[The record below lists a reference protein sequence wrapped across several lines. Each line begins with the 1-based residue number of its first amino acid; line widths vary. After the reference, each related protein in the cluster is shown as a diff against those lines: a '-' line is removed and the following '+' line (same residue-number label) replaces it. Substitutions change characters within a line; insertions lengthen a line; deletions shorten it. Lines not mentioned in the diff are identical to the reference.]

1 MSQSNTLIKNKLHWI
16 YKYLSIP
23 WVAGG
28 RDKQGVDCWG
38 LLRLVYKEE
47 FGIELPEVPGLP
59 WNTKPAAK
67 MLRDIV
73 EQESASW
80 TEIPKPI
87 DGCGVAMSKNTI
99 LHHVGIWA
107 AADGGKV
114 VHCLQP
120 QNVEAVS
127 LNWLWPK
134 GFFVIKFYRHK
145 LWPT

>member
-1 MSQSNTLIKNKLHWI
+1 MSQSNTLIEKKLHWV

-47 FGIELPEVPGLP
+47 FGIELPWIPGM
-59 WNTKPAAK
+59 PAK
-67 MLRDIV
+67 LLNVIV
-73 EQESASW
+73 ERETNASW
-80 TEIPKPI
+80 VEISKPI
-87 DGCGVAMSKNTI
+87 DGCGVAMSKKTI
-99 LHHVGIWA
+99 LHHVGVWA

-114 VHCLQP
+114 IHSLQP
-120 QNVEAVS
+120 QNVEAIS
-127 LNWLWPK
+127 LKGIWSK